1 MLARFFGI
9 GYFSD
14 LAGIHGARR
23 LRDGRGAAMLW
34 AMTRLALTRRELALA
49 GLVALAANRALAAPQ
64 AVGFD
69 VTPFVHPDLRA
80 MVGPMRAQAGEDV
93 TAQTLVQNRKRMM
106 AFMGAPL
113 AAPGWAQEVLPGR
126 NGQPPVRVYAINA
139 GQKDKPRPAIVHMH
153 GGGYVLGEA
162 KISLRSMQ
170 EIAAALDC
178 VVVTV
183 DYRLAPETRF
193 PGALEDNYTALK
205 WVYDQAAILGVDRAR
220 IAVMGESAGGGHA
233 AMLAIAARDRGEV
246 PLCYQALVYPMLDD
260 RTGSVVHKPP
270 YMGALVWNEAKNRF
284 GWTSL
289 LGQPAGSARVP
300 PGSVP
305 ARVAQTALGLKGLPP
320 AFIGVGSIDLF
331 VDEDVDYARRLVDA
345 GVGCELVVIPGGFH
359 GFDNFRGLPVVDRYR
374 AHFVAALRQG
384 LRL

>member
-1 MLARFFGI
+1 MSRF
-9 GYFSD
+9 
-14 LAGIHGARR
+14 
-23 LRDGRGAAMLW
+23 
-34 AMTRLALTRRELALA
+34 TLTRRELAFS
-49 GLVALAANRALAAPQ
+49 GLAAFAGGRALAAP
-64 AVGFD
+64 AASGTFD
-69 VTPFVHPDLRA
+69 ITPFVHPDLLSLA
-80 MVGPMRAQAGEDV
+80 TAMRAQGGDELN
-93 TAQTLVQNRKRMM
+93 TQTLAQNRKRMM
-106 AFMGAPL
+106 AYTGAPL
-113 AAPGWAQEVLPGR
+113 AVPGWAQEMLPGR

-139 GQKDKPRPAIVHMH
+139 GQKARDGQERPRPAIVHMH

-170 EIAAALDC
+170 EMAAALDC

-205 WVYDQAAILGVDRAR
+205 WVYDHAAILGVDRSR

-260 RTGSVVHKPP
+260 RTGSVNRKPP
-270 YMGALVWNEAKNRF
+270 YMGALVWNEAKNRY
-284 GWTSL
+284 GWSAL
-289 LGQPAGSARVP
+289 LGQPAGSAKVP

-305 ARVAQTALGLKGLPP
+305 ARVANLKGLPP

-331 VDEDVDYARRLVDA
+331 VDEDVDYARRLLDA
-345 GVGCELVVIPGGFH
+345 GVACELVVVPGGFH
-359 GFDNFRGLPVVDRYR
+359 GFDFAQGAPVVKRYR
-374 AHFVAALRQG
+374 EHFMGALRQA
-384 LRL
+384 LRS

>member
-1 MLARFFGI
+1 MSRF
-9 GYFSD
+9 
-14 LAGIHGARR
+14 
-23 LRDGRGAAMLW
+23 
-34 AMTRLALTRRELALA
+34 ALTRRELALS
-49 GLVALAANRALAAPQ
+49 GLAAFAGGRALAAP
-64 AVGFD
+64 APAAFD

-80 MVGPMRAQAGEDV
+80 MVASMRAQIGNDLNAR
-93 TAQTLVQNRKRMM
+93 TLAQNRKQMM
-106 AFMGAPL
+106 AYMGAPL
-113 AAPGWAQEVLPGR
+113 PAPGWAQEMLPGR
-126 NGQPPVRVYAINA
+126 KDQPPVRVYAINA

-162 KISLRSMQ
+162 RISLRSMQ
-170 EIAAALDC
+170 EVAAALDC

-260 RTGSVVHKPP
+260 RTGSSFRKPP
-270 YMGALVWNEAKNRF
+270 FMGALVWNEAKNRF
-284 GWTSL
+284 GWSSL
-289 LGQPAGSARVP
+289 LGRPAGSAKVP

-305 ARVAQTALGLKGLPP
+305 ARVADLNGLPP
-320 AFIGVGSIDLF
+320 TFIGVGSIDLF
-331 VDEDVDYARRLVDA
+331 VDEDVDYARRLLDA
-345 GVGCELVVIPGGFH
+345 GVACELVVIPGGFH
-359 GFDNFRGLPVVDRYR
+359 GFDNFQGAPVVKRYR
-374 AHFVAALRQG
+374 EHFMAALRQG
-384 LRL
+384 LKV

>member
-1 MLARFFGI
+1 MSRF
-9 GYFSD
+9 
-14 LAGIHGARR
+14 
-23 LRDGRGAAMLW
+23 
-34 AMTRLALTRRELALA
+34 ALTRRELALS
-49 GLVALAANRALAAPQ
+49 GLAAFAGGRALAAP
-64 AVGFD
+64 APAAFD

-80 MVGPMRAQAGEDV
+80 MVAPMRAQIGNDLNAR
-93 TAQTLVQNRKRMM
+93 TLAQNRKQMM
-106 AFMGAPL
+106 AYMGAPL
-113 AAPGWAQEVLPGR
+113 PAPGWAQEILPGR
-126 NGQPPVRVYAINA
+126 KDQPPVRVYAINA

-162 KISLRSMQ
+162 RISLRSMQ
-170 EIAAALDC
+170 EVAAALDC

-260 RTGSVVHKPP
+260 RTGSVTHKPP

-284 GWTSL
+284 GWSSL
-289 LGQPAGSARVP
+289 LGQPAGSAKVP
-300 PGSVP
+300 AGSVP
-305 ARVAQTALGLKGLPP
+305 ARVANLKGLPP
-320 AFIGVGSIDLF
+320 TFIGVGSIDLF
-331 VDEDVDYARRLVDA
+331 VDEDVDYARRLLDA
-345 GVGCELVVIPGGFH
+345 GVACELVVIPGGFH
-359 GFDNFRGLPVVDRYR
+359 GFDNFQAAPVVKRYR
-374 AHFVAALRQG
+374 EHFMAALRQG
-384 LRL
+384 LKA

>member
-1 MLARFFGI
+1 MSRF
-9 GYFSD
+9 
-14 LAGIHGARR
+14 
-23 LRDGRGAAMLW
+23 
-34 AMTRLALTRRELALA
+34 ALSRRELAFS
-49 GLVALAANRALAAPQ
+49 GLAAFAGGRALAAPGGPPP
-64 AVGFD
+64 GFD
-69 VTPFVHPDLRA
+69 VTPFVHPDLRSVVA
-80 MVGPMRAQAGEDV
+80 PMRAQTSDAL
-93 TAQTLVQNRKRMM
+93 TARTLSAQRKRMIG
-106 AFMGAPL
+106 FMGAPL
-113 AAPGWAQEVLPGR
+113 AAPGWAQEMLPGR
-126 NGQPPVRVYAINA
+126 KDQPPVRVLVINA

-170 EIAAALDC
+170 EMAAALDC

-205 WVYDQAAILGVDRAR
+205 WVYDRAAILGVDRAR

-246 PLCYQALVYPMLDD
+246 PLCYQALIYPMLDD
-260 RTGSVVHKPP
+260 RTGSVNRKPP
-270 YMGALVWNEAKNRF
+270 YMGALVWSEAKNRF

-289 LGQPAGSARVP
+289 LGVPAGSARVP

-305 ARVAQTALGLKGLPP
+305 ARVGNLKGLPP

-331 VDEDVDYARRLVDA
+331 VDEDVEYARRLLDA

-359 GFDNFRGLPVVDRYR
+359 GFDNFQAAPVVKRYR
-374 AHFVAALRQG
+374 EHFMGALRQG
-384 LRL
+384 LRV